1 MFIMSTFAIL
11 RFFAEVYLL
20 SLVFIQKKLYTYV
33 IMRNNSN
40 DLRKKK
46 QETSTSKF
54 FLPEYISVIYMG
66 MAVSQAKKIEPQM
79 FLHFILNHK
88 CSYILRR

>member
-1 MFIMSTFAIL
+1 MLIMSTFAIL
-11 RFFAEVYLL
+11 RFFAEIYL
-20 SLVFIQKKLYTYV
+20 SLVFIKQKLYTYV

-46 QETSTSKF
+46 QETLTSKF
-54 FLPEYISVIYMG
+54 FLPDYISVVCMG
-66 MAVSQAKKIEPQM
+66 MAVSPAKKIEPQM
-79 FLHFILNHK
+79 FLHFTLNHK